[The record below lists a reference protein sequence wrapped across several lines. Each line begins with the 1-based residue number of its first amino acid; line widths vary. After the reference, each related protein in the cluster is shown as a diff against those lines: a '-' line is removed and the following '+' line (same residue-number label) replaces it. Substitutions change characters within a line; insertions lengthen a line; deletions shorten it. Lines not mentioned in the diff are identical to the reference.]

1 MDAEFV
7 GKTLEEA
14 KELLKKEERMF
25 RVRTINGEP
34 QMGTCDFVEDRINLA
49 VQDGKVIGFTLG

>member
-34 QMGTCDFVEDRINLA
+34 QRGTCDFVEDRINLD